1 MSLLKY
7 FTNLI
12 NQKSMSVKYK
22 MVPKKNSLVTPPT
35 VKYYPCAVSQGEVNL
50 DDLAKIIAS
59 RSTVSTADCYGVIY
73 GLTQVIGEMLSEGK
87 IVKIQSLGS
96 LKVTL
101 HGTPADTEE
110 ELGKSNIKK
119 VNVIYKPAKE
129 LKKTLNQISFK
140 RIRP

>member
-1 MSLLKY
+1 MP
-7 FTNLI
+7 
-12 NQKSMSVKYK
+12 VKYK
-22 MVPKKNSLVTPPT
+22 MVPKKNSLVSPPEI
-35 VKYYPCAVSQGEVNL
+35 KYYPCAVSQGEVTL

-59 RSTVSTADCYGVIY
+59 RSTVSRADCYGVIY

-87 IVKIQSLGS
+87 IVKIDSLGS

-101 HGTPADTEE
+101 QGTPANTEA

-129 LKKTLNQISFK
+129 LKNTLNEINFK
-140 RIRP
+140 RIR